1 MSKTILCIASYEKGH
16 EFLRQCKR
24 ELWRVILLTS
34 KSLEGIANWPTE
46 SIDEVF
52 YIPDVKKHWN
62 MNDVIYGVSYMART
76 EQIDRIVALDDYDV
90 EKAASLRE
98 HLRIPGI
105 GDTGA
110 RYFRDKLAMRRAAAA
125 AGIAV
130 PKFVHILNYQKI
142 QDYMNEIPPPYVL
155 KPRLQAGAI
164 GIRKIE
170 SADELWRSIEELGD
184 EQSFYVLEKY
194 IPGKVHHVDSILYGG
209 EVLMAIA
216 HEYGIPPME
225 VAHQGRVFSTR
236 TMMRGT
242 EEEQALQKI
251 NRALLKTVGL
261 LQGVSHTEFIKGRD
275 DNKFYFLETSARVG
289 GAHIADL
296 VESSTGLNLWAEWAK
311 IETLLEGE
319 KYEARP
325 TRNEY
330 GALLV
335 SLAKQEWP
343 DLSHFDAPE
352 VFWRLKK
359 KNHAGIIV
367 TSPDYDRVT
376 QLLNEYTER
385 FYRDFFAS
393 APPLIKPGD

>member
-24 ELWRVILLTS
+24 EGWRVILLTS
-34 KSLEGIANWPTE
+34 KTLEGVANWPTE
-46 SIDEVF
+46 SIDEIF
-52 YIPDVKKHWN
+52 YIPDVKKQWN

-90 EKAASLRE
+90 EKDASLRE

-130 PKFVHILNYQKI
+130 PRFVHILNYKKI
-142 QDYMNEIPPPYVL
+142 QDYLNEISPPYVL

-170 SADELWRSIEELGD
+170 SAEELWKSIEELGD

-209 EVLMAIA
+209 EILMAIA
-216 HEYGIPPME
+216 HEYAIPPME
-225 VAHQGRVFSTR
+225 VSQQGRVFSTR
-236 TMMRGT
+236 TMVRGT
-242 EEEQALQKI
+242 EEEQGLQKI
-251 NRALLKTVGL
+251 NRDLLRTVGL
-261 LQGVSHTEFIKGRD
+261 VQGVSHTEFIKGRD
-275 DNKFYFLETSARVG
+275 ENKFYFLETSARVG
-289 GAHIADL
+289 GAHIVDL
-296 VESSTGLNLWAEWAK
+296 VEASTGLNLWAEWAK
-311 IETLLEGE
+311 IETLPEGQ
-319 KYEARP
+319 KYQAP
-325 TRNEY
+325 PHRNDY
-330 GALLV
+330 GGLLV
-335 SLAKQEWP
+335 SLARQEWP
-343 DLSHFDAPE
+343 DLSSYDAPE

-367 TSPDYDRVT
+367 RSPDYERVT
-376 QLLNEYTER
+376 QLLNEYTQR
-385 FYRDFFAS
+385 FYHDFFAS
-393 APPLIKPGD
+393 APPQLKPGD